1 MKAKIIDFNINK
13 TSEELFA
20 EGMNVSVEE
29 LRNIRKD
36 IRDGRKKRRKEAEE
50 YNKKYNSKNG
60 KEMII
65 EYCPPV
71 QEGKVMFYDN
81 LQKDLRK
88 TFKYY
93 KEQERKHMR
102 EKLKDFK
109 IPYKS
114 LIKRI

>member
-1 MKAKIIDFNINK
+1 
-13 TSEELFA
+13 
-20 EGMNVSVEE
+20 
-29 LRNIRKD
+29 
-36 IRDGRKKRRKEAEE
+36 
-50 YNKKYNSKNG
+50 
-60 KEMII
+60 MII

-93 KEQERKHMR
+93 KEQEQKHMR
-102 EKLKDFK
+102 EKLKKIK
-109 IPYKS
+109 IPHKS